1 MMNKLIIPLLFIIVV
16 LLLSATA
23 VPVSAGFDPSPF
35 KGKTILNKLNAANN
49 KLESVENRLE
59 RMLGMPGPDKD
70 ENLRALINK
79 IFTITHYT
87 GGICRDLVSAQEMFY
102 KGDLDGDQSNNYAE
116 RLNETKERAVQIL
129 HRISERIEANQDKPA
144 EFQEA
149 LMDLYNTAEK
159 VVNLLEEHIAEV
171 MGFDPTPFRGKHLRI
186 DDISCDREGQ
196 QFVIQ
201 LSCRFG
207 IATAGE
213 HADFRIVTNL
223 EIIYE
228 DVIINVQSVD
238 SIAKDTRAKKDIDGF
253 IKLRP
258 LSIPWV
264 KGCGCSSG
272 TILMNLN
279 LLLFNPDD
287 GGMTQIDP
295 PSLQI
300 DCGVPD
306 PD

>member
-1 MMNKLIIPLLFIIVV
+1 MKRLIIVVFFIVVV

-23 VPVSAGFDPSPF
+23 VPVSAGVEPSPF
-35 KGKTILNKLNAANN
+35 KLKTILNKVNVANN
-49 KLESVENRLE
+49 KLESVGNRLD
-59 RMLGMPGPDKD
+59 RVLGLPDPD
-70 ENLRALINK
+70 GNENLRALINK

-87 GGICRDLVSAQEMFY
+87 GGCCRDLVSAQEMFY

-129 HRISERIEANQDKPA
+129 HRISERIEANLDKPA

-159 VVNLLEEHIAEV
+159 VVNLLEEYIAEV

-207 IATAGE
+207 LATAGE

-223 EIIYE
+223 EIIYG
-228 DVIINVQSVD
+228 DVIINAQSVNG
-238 SIAKDTRAKKDIDGF
+238 IAKAANAKKDIDGF
-253 IKLRP
+253 VKLRP
-258 LSIPWV
+258 LLIPWIKEGV
-264 KGCGCSSG
+264 CYTG
-272 TILMNLN
+272 TILLDLD